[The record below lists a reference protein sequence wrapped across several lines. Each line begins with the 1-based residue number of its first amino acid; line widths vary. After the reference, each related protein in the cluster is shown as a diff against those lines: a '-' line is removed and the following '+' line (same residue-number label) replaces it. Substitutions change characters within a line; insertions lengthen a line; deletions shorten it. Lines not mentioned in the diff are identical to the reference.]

1 VDGLVVLIEIL
12 LVFGLV
18 LGFAFWE
25 LRKVRRAQ
33 REDHDPR

>member
-1 VDGLVVLIEIL
+1 MDGLVVLIEII

-18 LGFAFWE
+18 IGFAFWE

>member
-1 VDGLVVLIEIL
+1 VDGLLVLIEII

-18 LGFAFWE
+18 IGFGFWE

-33 REDHDPR
+33 REDEDR

>member
-1 VDGLVVLIEIL
+1 MDGVVVLIEIL
-12 LVFGLV
+12 IVFGLV

-33 REDHDPR
+33 REDDDRR

>member
-1 VDGLVVLIEIL
+1 MDGLLVLIEII

-18 LGFAFWE
+18 IGFGFWE

-33 REDHDPR
+33 REDEDR